1 MKRLPLLLLLA
12 ASPLLPACSGGEA
25 PRAAEF
31 VPPAPAEADFG
42 TLRVRYTALP
52 TLSLSEA
59 VAKQYGVPRDA
70 GTALVVIALRTTAG
84 GEETGIDGDVTV
96 SAHDLSGARQSV
108 QLRSID
114 AGGYTDHIG
123 TVRVSPHNSYR
134 FEAVVTADGR
144 TETVKF
150 QRNF

>member
-1 MKRLPLLLLLA
+1 MNRLPLLLLLA
-12 ASPLLPACSGGEA
+12 TSPLLPACSGGEK

-31 VPPAPAEADFG
+31 VPPAPAETDFG

-59 VAKQYGVPRDA
+59 IAKQYGVPRDA

-84 GEETGIDGDVTV
+84 GEEAGIDGEVAV
-96 SAHDLSGARQSV
+96 SARDLSGARQSV
-108 QLRSID
+108 SLRQID
-114 AGGYTDHIG
+114 AGGYMDHIG

-134 FEAVVTADGR
+134 FEATVTVEGR
-144 TETVKF
+144 TEKVEF